1 VASGRVEPS
10 VKRLKSVLRNY
21 SLHPAIDS
29 SGAKAEYGSLRA
41 ENYISALD
49 GYRQDRRRSVCAIPE
64 IVASLLREIDE
75 VVVFALDALSFSYF
89 MEAVHP
95 FLHRED
101 KMFLGSLTSVFPA
114 TTSTAW
120 TSMLT
125 GKPPWEHGVY
135 GTSFL
140 LEGSGGN
147 YVWLNDS
154 LSLGKE
160 RVVLKYPSDRIRLNL
175 SDASTLFQILSRDG
189 VNVSYLGS
197 HGLTA
202 PNRLNDEL
210 TAGAV
215 QVRVCPDPEVKL
227 RLHEYLDFFLKK
239 SGELLA
245 AGGGKRLVWNYVDTD
260 EYIHRYGYKM
270 LTRAFPWEKL
280 FGFWRRE
287 KRPGRAFILVS
298 DHGQVPQRP
307 GTFNFLR
314 ETETNPLFRYNTGGA
329 GRVLYFYPAP
339 DKAEEAAS
347 WLRSSIGDTGILLKK
362 HQLVEYGL
370 FSHSPIAFDR
380 VGELVAIGKT
390 DRFPSAGPA
399 FISEHGSITEGEMFV
414 PLLLFP

>member
-1 VASGRVEPS
+1 MKGLE
-10 VKRLKSVLRNY
+10 SVLRDY
-21 SLHPAIDS
+21 SLRPAIDS
-29 SGAKAEYGSLRA
+29 SGVGTEYESLRA
-41 ENYISALD
+41 ENYIPALG
-49 GYRQDRRRSVCAIPE
+49 GYRQAGRRSVCAVPE
-64 IVASLLREIDE
+64 IIASLFREFDQ
-75 VVVFALDALSFSYF
+75 VAVFALDALSFGYF
-89 MEAVHP
+89 MENVRS

-101 KMFLGSLTSVFPA
+101 RMFLGSLTSVFPS

-140 LEGSGGN
+140 LEGCGAN

-160 RVVLKYPSDRIRLNL
+160 RAALKSPSERIKLNL
-175 SDASTLFQILSRDG
+175 SGSPTLFQILSGEG
-189 VNVSYLGS
+189 VSVHYLGS
-197 HGLTA
+197 HGLTI

-210 TAGAV
+210 AAGAV
-215 QVRVCPDPEVKL
+215 QVRVSPDPQIKL
-227 RLHEYLDFFLKK
+227 RLPEYLDLFLQK

-245 AGGGKRLVWNYVDTD
+245 AGGGKRLIWNYIDTD
-260 EYIHRYGYKM
+260 EYIHQYGYKM

-280 FGFWRRE
+280 FGFWRGE
-287 KRPGRAFILVS
+287 KRPGRAFVLVS

-314 ETETNPLFRYNTGGA
+314 ETEDNPLFRYNTGGA

-339 DKAEEAAS
+339 DRTAEAAS
-347 WLRSSIGDTGILLKK
+347 WLRGIIGDTGFLLPKEK
-362 HQLVEYGL
+362 LVEYGL
-370 FSHSPIAFDR
+370 FSPSPAAFER
-380 VGELVAIGKT
+380 IGELVAVGSS
-390 DRFPSAGPA
+390 DRFPSAGPGYV
-399 FISEHGSITEGEMFV
+399 SEHGAITEGEMFV